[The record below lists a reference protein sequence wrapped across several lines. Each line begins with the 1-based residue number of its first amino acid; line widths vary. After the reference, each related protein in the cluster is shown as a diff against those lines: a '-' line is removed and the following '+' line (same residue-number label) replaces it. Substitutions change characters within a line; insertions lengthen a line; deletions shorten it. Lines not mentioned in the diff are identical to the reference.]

1 MQKLNIVLVPSTGNL
16 YIYTNPWC
24 GTKNDDEFS
33 SPPRGIYIS
42 TNWINTQQGGEIT
55 VLVPSTG
62 NLYIYFLNCI
72 IPFSGK
78 YGSRPLH
85 GESIYLLI
93 FLYFATKFIMFSSPP
108 RGIYISTA
116 GYKPI

>member
-42 TNWINTQQGGEIT
+42 TVKSG
-55 VLVPSTG
+55 
-62 NLYIYFLNCI
+62 Y
-72 IPFSGK
+72 FSGLSAS
-78 YGSRPLH
+78 SRPLH
-85 GESIYLLI
+85 GESIYLQTLEE
-93 FLYFATKFIMFSSPP
+93 TKKAMSELFSSPP
-108 RGIYISTA
+108 RGIYISTNMK
-116 GYKPI
+116 GG